1 MDFGLY
7 HRIFRKRSHQIKYY
21 KHWED
26 YDNSDNNESIIL
38 LKMTH
43 EKYGVFLNLNGNKGS
58 KYILSILV
66 YDHIIN
72 AFMDLF

>member
-7 HRIFRKRSHQIKYY
+7 HRIFRKRPRPIEYY

-26 YDNSDNNESIIL
+26 YDNSDNNESVIL

-43 EKYGVFLNLNGNKGS
+43 EKYGVFLNLNGN
-58 KYILSILV
+58 SIS
-66 YDHIIN
+66 
-72 AFMDLF
+72 